1 MDRNYAVAPG
11 EYLAEWLDDEHFTQQ
26 QLADR
31 LGWSRKRVNE
41 IVGGRAPISAEAA
54 IQLER
59 VTGIPADSWLRF
71 EAAYRADLARL
82 HDAEQLLADVDVVDA
97 RVATYLRALGATT
110 ATARSKTQLVAD
122 FLRFHRCGTVAAY
135 RELVADQFRGE
146 FQLAA
151 LKESPDAVDQG
162 LLMAW
167 LRAGE
172 LTSEYEAARTLA
184 YDEEGLRALL
194 PELRRRVATPD
205 DRMIDDVRAMLRAV
219 GVTLQLVD
227 PPASFPLHGATR
239 WTDGRHPLIQQTGRR
254 GKDGFIIWTLFHELG
269 HILND
274 PRGEIH
280 LEFTSS
286 KTRNSHAEK
295 QANQFAMATLFG
307 ESGIEPFKGIERDGD
322 IRRVAQEVG
331 ISPGLAVFQMH
342 RSRLLD
348 YNRGNQLC
356 VELRA

>member
-26 QLADR
+26 RLADR

-54 IQLER
+54 IRLER

-71 EAAYRADLARL
+71 ETAYRADLARL
-82 HDAEQLLADVDVVDA
+82 HDAEQLQADIGIVDA
-97 RVATYLRALGATT
+97 RLAKYLRALGVTT
-110 ATARSKTQLVAD
+110 ATARNKAQLVAD
-122 FLRFHRCGTVAAY
+122 LLRFHRCGTVAAY
-135 RELVADQFRGE
+135 RDLVGEQFRGE
-146 FQLAA
+146 FQLAS
-151 LKESPDAVDQG
+151 LKETPETVDHG

-172 LTSEYEAARTLA
+172 LTPEYEAARALA

-205 DRMIDDVRAMLRAV
+205 EQMIDDVRATLRTV

-227 PPASFPLHGATR
+227 PPAGLPLHGVTR
-239 WTDGRHPLIQQTGRR
+239 WIDGRHPLIQQTGRR

-269 HILND
+269 HILGD

-280 LEFTSS
+280 VEFTST
-286 KTRNSHAEK
+286 KKRNSHAEK
-295 QANQFAMATLFG
+295 QANQFAMSTLFG
-307 ESGIEPFKGIERDGD
+307 EAGLEPFKGLERDGD
-322 IRRVAQEVG
+322 IRRVAREVG
-331 ISPGLAVFQMH
+331 ISPGLAVFQLH

-348 YNRGNQLC
+348 YGWGNDLC
-356 VELRA
+356 VDLRA

>member
-11 EYLAEWLDDEHFTQQ
+11 EYLAEWLDDEHFTQK

-82 HDAEQLLADVDVVDA
+82 HDTEQLQADVDVVDA
-97 RVATYLRALGATT
+97 RVATYLRTLGATT
-110 ATARSKTQLVAD
+110 ATARSKAQLVAD

-135 RELVADQFRGE
+135 RELVADQFQGE

-151 LKESPDAVDQG
+151 LKESTDAVHQG
-162 LLMAW
+162 MLMAW

-172 LTSEYEAARTLA
+172 STPEFEAVRDID
-184 YDEEGLRALL
+184 YDEAGLRSQL

-205 DRMIDDVRAMLRAV
+205 DRMIDDVRAMLGAV
-219 GVTLQLVD
+219 GVTLQLVE
-227 PPASFPLHGATR
+227 PPASFPLHGVTR
-239 WTDGRHPLIQQTGRR
+239 WIDGRHPLIQQTGRR

-280 LEFTSS
+280 LELTSS
-286 KTRNSHAEK
+286 MTRNSHAEK
-295 QANQFAMATLFG
+295 QANRFALATLFG
-307 ESGIEPFKGIERDGD
+307 ENGLEPFKGLERDGD
-322 IRRVAQEVG
+322 IRRMAQEVG
-331 ISPGLAVFQMH
+331 ITPGLAVFQMH
-342 RSRLLD
+342 RTRLLD
-348 YNRGNQLC
+348 YNRGNKLC
-356 VELRA
+356 VDLRA